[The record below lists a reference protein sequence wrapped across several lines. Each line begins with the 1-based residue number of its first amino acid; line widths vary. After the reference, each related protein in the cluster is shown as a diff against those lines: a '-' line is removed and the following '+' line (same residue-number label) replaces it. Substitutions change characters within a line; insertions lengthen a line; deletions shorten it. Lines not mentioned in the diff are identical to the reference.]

1 MLILEHGGYILRG
14 RQNTPDD
21 GFAQGHFGSNMT
33 VKQFL
38 GHIAVVI
45 QIPHVGGSQSQQLCL
60 WTQRQQLLRAVA
72 PILGTST
79 VELIEYN
86 ISGVLRSDF
95 LQLRGGTANQ
105 LGVGVK
111 ADVLQRKI
119 RVLPQ
124 QAFALGLKDILTWGK
139 PYNYSVGVILD
150 QLKSDIA
157 FSGSRGVNDG
167 GLTVLLHHFDCR
179 LVGFC
184 IVFKQLQRHPVSPL
198 PERYSIFIMEDS
210 RLLKT
215 TLY

>member
-1 MLILEHGGYILRG
+1 
-14 RQNTPDD
+14 
-21 GFAQGHFGSNMT
+21 MT

-60 WTQRQQLLRAVA
+60 WTKCEQPLRAVA

-79 VELIEYN
+79 VELVEYN
-86 ISGVLRSDF
+86 ISGILRSDF

-124 QAFALGLKDILTWGK
+124 QAFALGLKNILTWGK
-139 PYNYSVGVILD
+139 PYNYSVGVILN
-150 QLKSDIA
+150 QLKGDIA
-157 FSGSRGVNDG
+157 FPGSRGVNDG
-167 GLTVLLHHFDCR
+167 GLAVLLHHFDCR

-184 IVFKQLQRHPVSPL
+184 IVFEQLHRHPVSPL